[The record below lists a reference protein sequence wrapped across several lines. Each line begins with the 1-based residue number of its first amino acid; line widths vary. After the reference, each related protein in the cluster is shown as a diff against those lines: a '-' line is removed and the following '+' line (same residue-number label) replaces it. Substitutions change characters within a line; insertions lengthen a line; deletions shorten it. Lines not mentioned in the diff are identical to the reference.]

1 MSQRTL
7 REFGDEIR
15 SLIQRQAY
23 TEAIHTA
30 RHVLYYFP
38 KHLDTYLLLGEAC
51 LESGSTREAIEMFQ
65 RVLSADPENLMAW
78 VGMAEAYQQDEL
90 PELGLWYLE
99 RAFEVDPTNPDLR
112 AELQRLYA
120 QVRGVKELRVKLN
133 GPALGRIYLRGGLYH
148 LAVEEFQ
155 AALDKHPDYYHVHVG
170 LATALWR
177 MDRRVEAAAVCQDIL
192 ETLPNCLPAALILG
206 TIWSRGDQPEAGERL
221 LRMAEAMDPENRR
234 AAQLLGEQSPLPPKE
249 PVLPPVGVL
258 PAGLRV
264 PAPAR
269 PEAKPPVSPVPEE
282 PEEIEALAEQP
293 RAETVPAPPE
303 EAPAWVEEIA
313 PPAEAA
319 PPPVF
324 LPTEEMP
331 AEEAEAPAAEP
342 AVPEWLAE
350 LTAPS
355 APVSEEE
362 LPAEA
367 ATLIEELIPPPTPE
381 ALEEIPPAGP
391 IEEAETPA
399 APEDLLKLAAE
410 LPEELRALVEEAMVG
425 EITAPAAPAGK
436 AAPAEVE
443 LPPWLAEMAEEEH
456 AEVISA
462 PAEKAA
468 PAQAEEEEIPA
479 WLRELAQKEIAA
491 QAPAEEQEE
500 EEAVPPWLESRL
512 EEAGPAEAGIPAEEE
527 APVEEIPEW
536 LQRLRQAAIQ
546 DMPSLKSELAA
557 GEEMMLEQETGV
569 PAHALEPTPAVEET
583 PLPEEEIGTIISASM
598 LEEIWMA
605 AAEGMPLIHEEE
617 IAPVPQALE
626 AETPAEAV
634 PAPAEEKVEELP
646 VSLAEERAVEELP
659 SPSPFIAQA
668 QERLRVR
675 PDDHEMRLA
684 LARAWRDAGQI
695 ESALQEYSTLVEAD
709 QFVESIVSDLEH
721 LIAELEEGMGS
732 APAWTVLGDAY
743 MRQGRLS
750 DALDAYRRALGR
762 KPA

>member
-1 MSQRTL
+1 
-7 REFGDEIR
+7 
-15 SLIQRQAY
+15 
-23 TEAIHTA
+23 
-30 RHVLYYFP
+30 
-38 KHLDTYLLLGEAC
+38 
-51 LESGSTREAIEMFQ
+51 
-65 RVLSADPENLMAW
+65 
-78 VGMAEAYQQDEL
+78 
-90 PELGLWYLE
+90 
-99 RAFEVDPTNPDLR
+99 
-112 AELQRLYA
+112 
-120 QVRGVKELRVKLN
+120 
-133 GPALGRIYLRGGLYH
+133 
-148 LAVEEFQ
+148 
-155 AALDKHPDYYHVHVG
+155 
-170 LATALWR
+170 
-177 MDRRVEAAAVCQDIL
+177 
-192 ETLPNCLPAALILG
+192 
-206 TIWSRGDQPEAGERL
+206 
-221 LRMAEAMDPENRR
+221 
-234 AAQLLGEQSPLPPKE
+234 
-249 PVLPPVGVL
+249 
-258 PAGLRV
+258 
-264 PAPAR
+264 
-269 PEAKPPVSPVPEE
+269 
-282 PEEIEALAEQP
+282 
-293 RAETVPAPPE
+293 
-303 EAPAWVEEIA
+303 
-313 PPAEAA
+313 
-319 PPPVF
+319 
-324 LPTEEMP
+324 MP

-355 APVSEEE
+355 APVSKEE

-410 LPEELRALVEEAMVG
+410 LPEELRALVEEAMAG
-425 EITAPAAPAGK
+425 EITAPAAPAGE

-443 LPPWLAEMAEEEH
+443 LPPWLAEMAEEEER

-462 PAEKAA
+462 PAEETA
-468 PAQAEEEEIPA
+468 PAQAGEEEIPA

-500 EEAVPPWLESRL
+500 EAVPPWLESRL
-512 EEAGPAEAGIPAEEE
+512 EEVGPAEAGVPAEEE

-569 PAHALEPTPAVEET
+569 PAQELGPAPAVEEL
-583 PLPEEEIGTIISASM
+583 PSPEEEAGAVISTSM

-605 AAEGMPLIHEEE
+605 AAEGVPLIHEEE

-626 AETPAEAV
+626 AETPAE
-634 PAPAEEKVEELP
+634 EKVEEAP
-646 VSLAEERAVEELP
+646 VPLAEERAVEELP